1 MAYDPVI
8 QRYMQHFFDVHGNLH
23 ITIRPDLTKALGWAS
38 PKYDNDG
45 NPIANMGDGGPVE
58 SEQVCL
64 DIEYSGEPGEF
75 DKECNLVIKTKVKA
89 LRENSEE
96 NG

>member
-23 ITIRPDLTKALGWAS
+23 ITIRPDLTKALGWAK

-45 NPIANMGDGGPVE
+45 NPIPNENNGGPVE
-58 SEQVCL
+58 CESVCL
-64 DIEYSGEPGEF
+64 DIDYSGEPGDF
-75 DKECNLVIKTKVKA
+75 GKNCNLVIKTKTKA
-89 LRENSEE
+89 LSENNE
-96 NG
+96 